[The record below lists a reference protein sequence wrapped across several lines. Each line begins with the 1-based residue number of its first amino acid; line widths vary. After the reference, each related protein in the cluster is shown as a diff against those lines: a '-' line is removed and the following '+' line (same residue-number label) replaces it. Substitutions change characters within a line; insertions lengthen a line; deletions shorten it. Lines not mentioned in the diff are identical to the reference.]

1 VERQWLS
8 GRLTQHIGHPTGQGN
23 EDQTYRQ
30 GREYTY
36 IYNGQLMTGIPN
48 SSKDRSGT
56 RVQAVVSLVF
66 ETEQRAFLQL
76 SHIRFGS
83 INEPVVN
90 PRQIQPFE
98 MFEPVEIDEQLK
110 QKLRLSVRFEYINGM
125 IKDIHLDSN
134 EQPWS
139 ANIKRSVL
147 NMLQINLN
155 KERRTDSVVG
165 GVLHSKERDSSV
177 ERSERLRDQ
186 DFFTVIEDTIEG
198 ECETAYTILSV
209 PSEDSSSEESGSQ
222 ENSGKKSGSKS
233 GSKSVNDND
242 SNVLNVTKSINFE
255 KCQRRPDIRY
265 NYRFQD
271 WCPSCEQ
278 RYSAQERHFLSSTLI
293 KQNVT
298 VNNERDKVLIESAIV
313 ESQYTYMPY
322 NEQGNFIQ
330 THVNQT
336 LVLISSTPIKN
347 REITQL
353 SSPMKSDSQLIW
365 TPDWDISKERFFME
379 GGSDFNEKSPYS
391 EIKNKV
397 QFIKHILAKLINY
410 IRTSVDEEAPRQYA
424 RLVKVMRML
433 KREEIE
439 EVHTKF
445 FKDAEVEGF
454 TREELHKIR
463 SILPDVIAQVGTKQA
478 IDHLVEKIQSG
489 DIKPWR
495 GAVAIRK
502 LQSVRTVSEPML
514 HKLKTLTT
522 EEWCGQKSK
531 SMSICESSYL
541 AIGSMLSAMCAPNKD
556 KLALEFKKSTEA
568 KLCPREVKQKW
579 VDTLFTQFEKC
590 ESEMCRVNL
599 LKTLSN
605 AALDLSAVRL
615 EKIAR
620 DKDNKYSQLVQVE
633 AILAYK
639 NLINQMPRK
648 VQNILM
654 PIYMNKLES
663 PYVRMA
669 AFHKLMQTQP
679 EKFILDQLT
688 RSLFE
693 ERNRQVASFAYTQ
706 MQTLANSTNPCEKRF
721 AHDLTLSLR
730 HARHM
735 PYASWWSY
743 SKFMRASTYS
753 TDQNRGIYFDFNSIY
768 SNYSLMP
775 KDMSVS
781 MHMNMG
787 NMYMRNVLTLGAS
800 QSNFDYHLRRL
811 IRSQSHNLQTS
822 LSDLLEGKLHE
833 QASNPRFR
841 KSLESIYD
849 QLKLRQRGQSSSQE
863 SSEEEQT
870 EQEDDAFAMLYMRVF
885 GQEYGFLPL
894 SQDIIPEQFVRAFE
908 KDTLSLSKLIKDA
921 ERLLK
926 NVEIPFSSQSATFLH
941 EMSRKIPTTF
951 GMPLQLSSKSPA
963 VAQATGIFRIQV
975 DGINKIRVELKQ
987 FKPSFTVTAVSKVE
1001 VWSPI
1006 VNTGIKIVAQ
1016 AKLYAPSSVRLSID
1030 AEKVQPEVKITIEPT
1045 EGLKEFDLIK
1055 LSTRPIATVLVWPRF
1070 MQQWQEPQE
1079 KTIHSEEWTR
1089 VNTINK
1095 VYGEQSLGIAL
1106 QVNSQWHHTPSNRIS
1121 STPFCPYSGPN
1132 KFVVRVRPGLEM
1144 PKEYELTLS
1153 GKLFEQLSGASV
1165 SPKFEKFFEKS
1176 DEFSGED
1183 DSGENNKNSMEDE
1196 RLSKHYRTYKE
1207 STPTQHQ
1214 IKFVATT
1221 RGSSIKRELVAQI
1234 DYQIG
1239 QEGKVQKVVLKIE
1252 RTPVPTKEQDAWKM
1266 QAELE
1271 TLLPTT
1277 PMTVSEVTSDKKL
1290 MTRFNV
1296 KWGHISAMDKYI
1308 DIKMVG
1314 DQSSVMRKLVEK
1326 SLFKKTFEQEPLR
1339 SRHQSLFSP
1348 VGQYEHTVAASFLDQ
1363 YKLDIDYQVS
1373 PAFKNVTEK
1382 VFRMYKYWNYW
1393 QTDIDSQLPVE
1404 LQKKDQ
1410 IRIKFNIDP
1419 VNNHYFN
1426 VTVQTPKEITRM
1438 EDMPIYSSFKGINIR
1453 KVSSPKRSFYQWI
1466 VSSVSS
1472 DYENAVCQV
1481 RTDRINTFDN
1491 VDYRSPISTCYSVL
1505 AKDCGQS
1512 KESNKFVVMIKRQSD
1527 ESEMKTIK
1535 IVSEDVK
1542 LVIRARQSSSSID
1555 LECEL
1560 NGASPVP
1567 CAQLEHREHQH
1578 SVLRVEKLS
1587 DEKYVRVILP
1597 EAGVRVFFDGLSAN
1611 IKVSPVY
1618 TRSVCGMCGDY
1629 NQEESFRNNCELR
1642 TAQKEC
1648 VSARIPR
1655 ELKKLFVSYLVR
1667 TGSQDN
1673 LCTKNID
1680 RYTNDN
1686 EHYEWKPTQWERS
1699 NEELYS
1705 SLEESTKT
1713 VHRSNERT
1721 VVQPI
1726 LRTLTIEQAHEICFS
1741 KVPVAKCPRHTVPT
1755 SYKKGDQKI
1764 VYSCLERSN
1773 PQAEEFLRLLGQDRT
1788 KVINEVRELAP
1799 SFSQSE
1805 RVPLKCETIDF

>member
-1 VERQWLS
+1 
-8 GRLTQHIGHPTGQGN
+8 
-23 EDQTYRQ
+23 
-30 GREYTY
+30 
-36 IYNGQLMTGIPN
+36 
-48 SSKDRSGT
+48 
-56 RVQAVVSLVF
+56 
-66 ETEQRAFLQL
+66 
-76 SHIRFGS
+76 
-83 INEPVVN
+83 
-90 PRQIQPFE
+90 
-98 MFEPVEIDEQLK
+98 
-110 QKLRLSVRFEYINGM
+110 
-125 IKDIHLDSN
+125 
-134 EQPWS
+134 
-139 ANIKRSVL
+139 
-147 NMLQINLN
+147 
-155 KERRTDSVVG
+155 
-165 GVLHSKERDSSV
+165 
-177 ERSERLRDQ
+177 
-186 DFFTVIEDTIEG
+186 
-198 ECETAYTILSV
+198 
-209 PSEDSSSEESGSQ
+209 
-222 ENSGKKSGSKS
+222 
-233 GSKSVNDND
+233 
-242 SNVLNVTKSINFE
+242 
-255 KCQRRPDIRY
+255 
-265 NYRFQD
+265 
-271 WCPSCEQ
+271 
-278 RYSAQERHFLSSTLI
+278 
-293 KQNVT
+293 VT
-298 VNNERDKVLIESAIV
+298 VNNERDRVLIESAIV

-336 LVLISSTPIKN
+336 LVLIMSSPIKN
-347 REITQL
+347 REVTQL
-353 SSPMKSDSQLIW
+353 SSPIKSDSQLIW

-379 GGSDFNEKSPYS
+379 ESSEFNEKSPYS

-397 QFIKHILAKLINY
+397 AFVKNILAKLINY

-424 RLVKVMRML
+424 RLVKVFRML

-439 EVHTKF
+439 QVHATF
-445 FKDAEVEGF
+445 FKATEVEGF

-463 SILPDVIAQVGTKQA
+463 SLLPDVIAQAGTKQS

-489 DIKPWR
+489 DIKAWK
-495 GAVAIRK
+495 GAMAIRK

-514 HKLKTLTT
+514 LKLQTLTT

-531 SMSICESSYL
+531 SMSVCESSYL
-541 AIGSMLSAMCAPNKD
+541 AIGSMLSAMCSPNKD
-556 KLALEFKKSTEA
+556 KLALEFKKSTES
-568 KLCPREVKQKW
+568 KLCPREMKQKW
-579 VDTLFTQFEKC
+579 VDKLFNHFEKC
-590 ESEMCRVNL
+590 ESEMCRIGL

-605 AALDLSAVRL
+605 AAIDLSVVRL

-620 DKDNKYSQLVQVE
+620 DKENKYSQLVQVE

-648 VQNILM
+648 IQNILM

-669 AFHKLMQTQP
+669 AFNKLMQTQP
-679 EKFILDQLT
+679 EKFILDLLT

-693 ERNRQVASFAYTQ
+693 ERNRQVASYAYTH

-721 AHDLTLSLR
+721 AHDVTLSLR
-730 HARHM
+730 HARHI
-735 PYASWWSY
+735 PYSSWWSY

-753 TDQNRGIYFDFNSIY
+753 TDMNRGVYFDFNSIY
-768 SNYSLMP
+768 SNYSLLP

-781 MHMNMG
+781 MHMNVG
-787 NMYMRNVLTLGAS
+787 NMFARNVITLGVS

-811 IRSQSHNLQTS
+811 IRSQSHNMQTS

-841 KSLESIYD
+841 KSLESIYE

-863 SSEEEQT
+863 SSEEEQN

-894 SQDIIPEQFVRAFE
+894 SQDIIPEQFLRAFE
-908 KDTLSLSKLIKDA
+908 KDNLSISKLIKDA
-921 ERLLK
+921 EKLLK
-926 NVEIPFSSQSATFLH
+926 NIEIPFSLQSATFLH

-951 GMPLQLSSKSPA
+951 GMPLQFSSKTPA
-963 VAQATGIFRIQV
+963 VAQATGIVRVQV
-975 DGINKIRVELKQ
+975 DSVNKMRVELKQ
-987 FKPSFTVTAVSKVE
+987 FKPSFTVTYVSKVE
-1001 VWSPI
+1001 LWSPI
-1006 VNTGIKIVAQ
+1006 LNTGVKILAQ

-1030 AEKVQPEVKITIEPT
+1030 AEKVQPEVKLTIEPT

-1055 LSTRPIATVLVWPRF
+1055 LTTRPISSVLVWPRF

-1089 VNTINK
+1089 VNTFER
-1095 VYGEQSLGIAL
+1095 VYGEQSLGVAL
-1106 QVNSQWHHTPSNRIS
+1106 QVRSQWHHTPSRRIS
-1121 STPFCPYSGPN
+1121 STPFCPFSGPN
-1132 KFVVRVRPGLEM
+1132 RFVVRVRPGHEM

-1153 GKLFEQLSGASV
+1153 GKLFEQMAGASL

-1183 DSGENNKNSMEDE
+1183 DSEENNKNSMEDE
-1196 RLSKHYRTYKE
+1196 RLNKHYRTYKE
-1207 STPTQHQ
+1207 SAPTQHQ
-1214 IKFVATT
+1214 MKFVATT
-1221 RGSSIKRELVAQI
+1221 RGSSVKRELIAHI

-1239 QEGKVQKVVLKIE
+1239 HEGKVQKVVLKIE
-1252 RTPVPTKEQDAWKM
+1252 RTPIPNKEQDAWKM

-1277 PMTVSEVTSDKKL
+1277 PMTVSEVTSEKKL

-1314 DQSSVMRKLVEK
+1314 DQSSVMRKIVDQ
-1326 SLFKKTFEQEPLR
+1326 SLFKKTFEQESLR
-1339 SRHQSLFSP
+1339 NRHQSLFSP
-1348 VGQYEHTVAASFLDQ
+1348 VGQYEHTVAAAYLDQ

-1373 PAFKNVTEK
+1373 PTFKNVTEK
-1382 VFRMYKYWNYW
+1382 IFRMYKYWNYW
-1393 QTDIDSQLPVE
+1393 STDIDSQLPVE

-1410 IRIKFNIDP
+1410 IKIKFNVDP
-1419 VNNHYFN
+1419 INNHYFN
-1426 VTVQTPKEITRM
+1426 VTVQTPKELTRI
-1438 EDMPIYSSFKGINIR
+1438 EDIPIYASFKGINIR
-1453 KVSSPKRSFYQWI
+1453 KVSSPKRSFYQWV
-1466 VSSVSS
+1466 VSTVSN

-1505 AKDCGQS
+1505 AKDCGES
-1512 KESNKFVVMIKRQSD
+1512 KESNKFAVMIKRQSD
-1527 ESEMKTIK
+1527 ESELKTIK

-1542 LVIRARQSSSSID
+1542 LIIRGRQSSSSIE

-1560 NGASPVP
+1560 NGAAPVP
-1567 CAQLEHREHQH
+1567 CVQLSELREHQH
-1578 SVLRVEKLS
+1578 TVLRVEKLA

-1597 EAGVRVFFDGLSAN
+1597 EAGIRVFFDGLSAN

-1642 TAQKEC
+1642 TAQKNC
-1648 VSARIPR
+1648 VSARNPR
-1655 ELKKLFVSYLVR
+1655 ELKKLFLSYLVR
-1667 TGSQDN
+1667 SGSQDN
-1673 LCTKNID
+1673 TCTKNID

-1699 NEELYS
+1699 NEEQYS

-1721 VVQPI
+1721 EVSPV

-1741 KVPVAKCPRHTVPT
+1741 KVAVPKCPRHTMPT
-1755 SYKKGDQKI
+1755 SYKKGDAKV
-1764 VYSCLERSN
+1764 VYSCMERSD

-1788 KVINEVRELAP
+1788 KVISQVRDLPA

-1805 RVPLKCETIDF
+1805 RVPAKCETIDF